1 MRSRVNKSCIFC
13 VLMVF
18 FCPAA
23 IAVGRVIYVDADAS
37 GANDGSS
44 WANAYKYLQDAI
56 GSAESGD
63 EIRVAQGIYKP
74 DQGAGITPGD
84 REATFRL
91 KDGVAIKGGYAGF
104 GQPDPNTRDIKRY
117 ETILSGDL
125 NGDDGPNF
133 SNYSENSYCV
143 VYGRHPPVC
152 PTAVLDGFTV
162 RGANGTVGGGMY
174 VTDATIKNCS
184 IVENY
189 VDSYGGGVASVGGGG
204 GGQFVACTI
213 RNNVAGLLGG
223 GVYIYSSPKFIN
235 CLIVNNKAGEDG
247 GGIYNRYSFPE
258 ILNCTIS
265 GNKADS
271 GTGGGLCL
279 SGGMTEI
286 KNSILWDNTAGAE
299 GQEIALLAPDVCTTT
314 RLKVANSCIRGGQA
328 EIYGDLG
335 GVSWGDGI
343 IEVAPLFVDANSG
356 DYHLKSQGGRWDEN
370 DGRWMIDDVTSP
382 CIDAGDLCTPIG
394 HEPFPNGG
402 RINMGAY
409 GGTAEASKSYFGKPV
424 CETIVAGDINGDC
437 KVDFADLAIMA
448 SHWLK
453 EDIPVNSN
461 SVVKDGIEYYL
472 ETDRPFY
479 RVGEKVLIMLKFTN
493 VSEDYVD
500 LKCGYYPDGCWVLLV
515 ITDETDNIIWVN
527 FRCPPPGGGGTINLG
542 PSQSSAEYREVWN
555 IMHDNGTD
563 RREDDFFVGPGSYK
577 ITADACTS
585 FGSYKKVPVSVL
597 IKVEP

>member
-1 MRSRVNKSCIFC
+1 MGRTNLEKFLAMSISILVMICTG
-13 VLMVF
+13 
-18 FCPAA
+18 
-23 IAVGRVIYVDADAS
+23 AVGRIIYVDADAS

-44 WANAYKYLQDAI
+44 WANACKYLQGAI
-56 GSAESGD
+56 GSAKSSD

-104 GQPDPNTRDIKRY
+104 GQPDPNAQDIKRY

-125 NGDDGPNF
+125 NGDDGPSF
-133 SNYSENSYCV
+133 SNNSENSYCI

-162 RGANGTVGGGMY
+162 RGANGTAGGGMY

-184 IVENY
+184 IIENY
-189 VDSYGGGVASVGGGG
+189 VQAYGGGVASVGGGG

-223 GVYIYSSPKFIN
+223 GAYIYNSPKFIN
-235 CLIVNNKAGEDG
+235 CLIVNNEAGKDG
-247 GGIYNRYSFPE
+247 GGIYGRCSFPE

-271 GTGGGLCL
+271 GTGGGLCF
-279 SGGMTEI
+279 SGEMAEI
-286 KNSILWDNTAGAE
+286 KNSILWDNTAGAA
-299 GQEIALLAPDVCTTT
+299 GQEIALLAPDGCTTT
-314 RLKVANSCIRGGQA
+314 RLKVGNSCIRGGQP
-328 EIYGDLG
+328 EIYGELG
-335 GVSWGDGI
+335 GVNWCDGI
-343 IEVAPLFVDANSG
+343 IEKAPLFVDANSS

-370 DGRWMIDDVTSP
+370 EGRWAKDEVTSP
-382 CIDAGDLCTPIG
+382 CIDAGDLSTPIG

-402 RINMGAY
+402 RINIGAY
-409 GGTAEASKSYFGKPV
+409 GGTAEASKSYFGGPV

-453 EDIPVNSN
+453 EDIPANSN
-461 SVVKDGIEYYL
+461 SQVKDGIEYYL
-472 ETDRPFY
+472 ETDRPVY
-479 RVGEKVLIMLKFTN
+479 RVGEKVQIVYKLTN
-493 VSEDYVD
+493 VGEGYVD
-500 LKCGYYPDGCWVLLV
+500 LECLYYPEWWVLLV
-515 ITDETDNIIWVN
+515 ITDEADNTIWVN
-527 FRCPPPGGGGTINLG
+527 LRDPPPGDGRTIHLG

-555 IMHDNGTD
+555 MMHDNSTD
-563 RREDDFFVGPGSYK
+563 RRDDDFFVGPGSYK
-577 ITADACTS
+577 ITADACAS
-585 FGSYKKVPVSVL
+585 FYGYKKVPVSVL
-597 IKVEP
+597 IRIEP